1 MFPPLGGDGL
11 EEGGDPGHGDLC
23 GDDGGREAPA
33 PGVRSPR
40 LCDNDWSVSVSAPG
54 VQWAQYIVHCT
65 ARGYNCTNKVHPPT
79 QSQATLIESNI
90 SLTME
95 KK

>member
-1 MFPPLGGDGL
+1 MFPPLRGDGL
-11 EEGGDPGHGDLC
+11 QEGGDPGHGDLS

-54 VQWAQYIVHCT
+54 VQWAQYILYTVQGWT
-65 ARGYNCTNKVHPPT
+65 
-79 QSQATLIESNI
+79 
-90 SLTME
+90 
-95 KK
+95 